1 MLHNVLRRSRVL
13 LLSALVLAGPVAC
26 AQGYS
31 EGVQFTALTP
41 PQPTNVEKGKV
52 EVVEVFWYGC
62 PHCFAIEPKFKA
74 WQQDTMPKNVQV
86 VLVPA
91 TWNDL
96 VKLHARVYY
105 TAELL
110 KKLPQLHE
118 EIFREINVRG
128 NHLETPE
135 KIEKYFTSH
144 GVAKQDFDKIWNS
157 FGIESKLRR
166 ADELA
171 RSYKVTGTPAFV
183 VNGRWLTDVK
193 DAGGEDQLFKVLTY
207 LTEREQPA
215 K

>member
-1 MLHNVLRRSRVL
+1 MLHNLLRHSRVL
-13 LLSALVLAGPVAC
+13 LLSSLVLAGPVAC
-26 AQGYS
+26 AQGYT

-41 PQPTNVEKGKV
+41 PQPTNVENGKI

-62 PHCFAIEPKFKA
+62 PHCFAIEPKFAA
-74 WQQDTMPKNVQV
+74 WQKNTMPKNVQV

-135 KIEKYFTSH
+135 KIEKFFTSH

-207 LTEREQPA
+207 LTTREKPA